1 MIYFFT
7 NILILTYIRY
17 IKSKSEEY
25 YECLNPYKA
34 ISSPDE
40 CISIN
45 IPESEGFKCCSMSIT
60 YDSETSY
67 NCIVLETQYT
77 KDQNT
82 LNEYFSKR
90 SMASLFTSVGGEMK
104 VDCGSSLKIEEN
116 YKKYSD
122 EFFNCYN
129 GHIKGVENENDCI
142 NIDIPIEENN
152 KCCYL
157 EITKLDNNGEKIN
170 DKRCYIID
178 NIYFSEQK
186 SLNDFL
192 LDETKLSN
200 LKYIKN
206 TNITINCKNNEIFY
220 FKGNLDYSKKI
231 PTSLITTP
239 STLISKPT
247 SFIINPSSLV
257 TISSSHITITPS
269 HIIKPSFLVDFQ
281 DKKSD
286 IENSESKISNKEISS
301 LNILESNL
309 TISDNPNINIEN
321 KKSGKKKWIIIIIII
336 CIFVFLIA
344 LILLIRFCIRKK
356 RGSSFIHKYNG
367 EIPIRP

>member
-1 MIYFFT
+1 
-7 NILILTYIRY
+7 
-17 IKSKSEEY
+17 
-25 YECLNPYKA
+25 
-34 ISSPDE
+34 
-40 CISIN
+40 
-45 IPESEGFKCCSMSIT
+45 
-60 YDSETSY
+60 
-67 NCIVLETQYT
+67 
-77 KDQNT
+77 
-82 LNEYFSKR
+82 
-90 SMASLFTSVGGEMK
+90 MASLFNSVGGELK
-104 VDCGSSLKIEEN
+104 VDCGSSLKIEKN

-192 LDETKLSN
+192 LDETNLSN

-257 TISSSHITITPS
+257 TIPSSHITITPS

-321 KKSGKKKWIIIIIII
+321 KKSVKKTWIKVIIII

-344 LILLIRFCIRKK
+344 LILLIFFYIRKK

>member
-1 MIYFFT
+1 MKQIIWALMIYFFT
-7 NILILTYIRY
+7 TILILTYIRY

-45 IPESEGFKCCSMSIT
+45 IPESEGYKCCSMSIT

-67 NCIVLETQYT
+67 NCIVLETQYI

-82 LNEYFSKR
+82 LNEYFSKT

-129 GHIKGVENENDCI
+129 GHIRGVENEYDCI

-170 DKRCYIID
+170 DKRCYIVD

-192 LDETKLSN
+192 LDETNLSN

-206 TNITINCKNNEIFY
+206 TNITINCKN
-220 FKGNLDYSKKI
+220 K
-231 PTSLITTP
+231 
-239 STLISKPT
+239 
-247 SFIINPSSLV
+247 
-257 TISSSHITITPS
+257 
-269 HIIKPSFLVDFQ
+269 
-281 DKKSD
+281 
-286 IENSESKISNKEISS
+286 
-301 LNILESNL
+301 
-309 TISDNPNINIEN
+309 
-321 KKSGKKKWIIIIIII
+321 
-336 CIFVFLIA
+336 
-344 LILLIRFCIRKK
+344 
-356 RGSSFIHKYNG
+356 
-367 EIPIRP
+367 